1 MKLKNT
7 LKAFGTVRE
16 VQGQHAMNILR
27 IAANVA
33 DGETITIG
41 TQVYEIDTAAT
52 ATITA
57 GRVRVNCNAGVTP
70 AIASDALIAAVNGN
84 PSSDVTAVDI
94 SDNEVLIVHH
104 QLGVN
109 ALACTE
115 TLGGSNNA
123 WAAAAMYGGVN
134 VPEAVPL
141 LRVMSRAPN
150 AAEVALDDMHFYF
163 PFTPT
168 KVLID
173 VRVTSGGAR
182 KAWDGGYTI
191 TGRRVTLSNAGSTDW
206 ATTDTVTVLASE

>member
-7 LKAFGTVRE
+7 LRAFGAVRE
-16 VQGQHAMNILR
+16 VQGQHAMNVLR

-70 AIASDALIAAVNGN
+70 AIASDAIIAAINGN
-84 PSSDVTAVDI
+84 TNSDVTAVDI

-104 QLGVN
+104 ELGVN

-115 TLGGSNNA
+115 TLAGTNNA

-134 VPEAVPL
+134 VPDAVPM
-141 LRVMSRAPN
+141 LRVMSRVPN

-168 KVLID
+168 KVLIA
-173 VRVTSGGAR
+173 VRVTSGGAV
-182 KAWDGGYTI
+182 KAWDGGYSI
-191 TGRRVTLSNAGSTDW
+191 NGRRVTVTNAGTTDW
-206 ATTDTVTVLASE
+206 AASDTVTVLASQ